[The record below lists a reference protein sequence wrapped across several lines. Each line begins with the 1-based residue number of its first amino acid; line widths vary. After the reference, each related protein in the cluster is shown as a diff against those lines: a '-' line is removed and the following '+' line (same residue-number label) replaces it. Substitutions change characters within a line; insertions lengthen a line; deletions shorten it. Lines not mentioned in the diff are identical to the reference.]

1 MKKRIYFN
9 KCEDL
14 RFISHLDLLRF
25 FERVTLKAD
34 VSVKYSQGFHPR
46 PKFSFGNPVSLGT
59 EAFNEVMDMETEIDI
74 SNEEVFNKMN
84 SVNVLGF
91 KVLKVEDIIDKLS
104 IVEKFKISIYNITG
118 TKEQLDSLEILLS
131 QEQIIDRK
139 EKNGKIIE
147 RDLKEK
153 ISNYTR
159 NSKENV
165 TMNLINGS
173 PNSYLDKVGI
183 KLGDVIIKKMGYV
196 VE

>member
-183 KLGDVIIKKMGYV
+183 KLGDVTIKKMGYV